1 MINSLSIVTQNQP
14 HDANVPESSKLSAT
28 IATALLY
35 TITVVT
41 QAYAV
46 PVTADFPDDSSSKLI
61 LTKSS
66 EHLQHLQKE
75 RSLINFIKSTREIN
89 R

>member
-35 TITVVT
+35 TVTVVT

-46 PVTADFPDDSSSKLI
+46 PVTSDFPKLRFEDSKI
-61 LTKSS
+61 VQIDFWIQPNQQVNWWKSPG
-66 EHLQHLQKE
+66 
-75 RSLINFIKSTREIN
+75 FCST
-89 R
+89 